1 MKRSYMG
8 TIETERLIT
17 KAEKLCQQ
25 RGARLTSTRREVFR
39 ILAAQSGA
47 VGAYDL
53 LDMLKGSVPN
63 AKPPTI
69 YRALDFLQEQ
79 GFVHKITSSNSFVLC
94 SHFEHQHPVQM
105 LICDRCGD
113 VQEIHSEGVYSEL
126 QSQAEDQGFLVKEQT
141 IEAHGLC
148 AKCH

>member
-1 MKRSYMG
+1 M
-8 TIETERLIT
+8 TAQQEEQRLIR

-25 RGARLTSTRREVFR
+25 RGARLTTARREVFS
-39 ILAAQSGA
+39 ILATHSGA

-53 LDMLKGSVPN
+53 LDQLREVMPN

-94 SHFEHQHPVQM
+94 SHFDHQHPVQM
-105 LICDRCGD
+105 LICNSCGD
-113 VQEIHSEGVYSEL
+113 VQEIQSEGVYDEL
-126 QSQAEDQGFLVKEQT
+126 KQQAEEQGFKVENQT